1 MLSPR
6 THDLRPGR
14 VYPAETML
22 RRETGQ
28 ILPGLIMLMLAIL
41 ALGMLTFRIGRAAV
55 LRSGAQTAADAAALA
70 GARSIRDQLAAQVAT
85 TGTSDLARVSEV
97 VVRAAAADYAKRNG
111 GAAHRG
117 CKMEGADVR
126 AWVDTDDA
134 KVDEPEE
141 TKRGV
146 ASARARV
153 ELVFAPGF
161 AGGGPVGAGG
171 GGGSYK
177 PISDKE
183 WKELEKELKF
193 PPDCNDLYKLGR
205 FLQAHGA
212 VPPYENSRLGDP
224 PSPPGERSTTSW
236 HYQCGNSGAI
246 DLNYGGN
253 EKAIID
259 SQIGWFHKLGFNT
272 LWQVENHYDHIHIN
286 PPGGEGVGGA
296 VGGAAGPLQH
306 TLLEV
311 KLVDWDAPSPTG
323 IGAGFVGGP
332 GGIPFG
338 PPNPQV
344 AHAMC
349 QVLDRINVSQ
359 QGAHRGL
366 GDGDRRVR
374 REGARLG
381 RPRLPGPVPAAA
393 VAGLGHDGAGPRPVL
408 RDRRVRAQGEEDR
421 APLLRPGRARAGGAD
436 LRLPGALRRSARG
449 RRRRS
454 TTSSAADARAGLP
467 PAPVPSRSRAAASA
481 TSPSARRRPTAAAA
495 RARRWRCRPPRRRSR
510 WRSPR
515 ALARRWQGR
524 RDRRRRHRQPRRR
537 RAAPDGRQPRAAAR
551 RAALERLGAAAGD
564 GPRRGLDADL
574 RPQLRDRDA
583 RDGARGDRP
592 LRGRGAATGAASTRA
607 RR

>member
-6 THDLRPGR
+6 THALRPGR

-111 GAAHRG
+111 ARLTRL
-117 CKMEGADVR
+117 KMEGADVR
-126 AWVDTDDA
+126 TWVDTDDA

-253 EKAIID
+253 EKGIID

-311 KLVDWDAPSPTG
+311 KLVDWNAPSPTG

-338 PPNPQV
+338 PPNPDV
-344 AHAMC
+344 ARAMC
-349 QVLDRINVSQ
+349 QVLDRMNVSQ
-359 QGAHRGL
+359 KVRIAAWETAIVESGVKAL
-366 GDGDRRVR
+366 DWGDRDSQGPFQQRPSQGWGTPEQVR
-374 REGARLG
+374 DPYYATAAFVRAAKKIEHLYSD
-381 RPRLPGPVPAAA
+381 PGVLAQKVQISDFPERYAERAGQAAA
-393 VAGLGHDGAGPRPVL
+393 LNDKFCG
-408 RDRRVRAQGEEDR
+408 
-421 APLLRPGRARAGGAD
+421 
-436 LRLPGALRRSARG
+436 
-449 RRRRS
+449 
-454 TTSSAADARAGLP
+454 
-467 PAPVPSRSRAAASA
+467 
-481 TSPSARRRPTAAAA
+481 
-495 RARRWRCRPPRRRSR
+495 
-510 WRSPR
+510 
-515 ALARRWQGR
+515 
-524 RDRRRRHRQPRRR
+524 
-537 RAAPDGRQPRAAAR
+537 
-551 RAALERLGAAAGD
+551 
-564 GPRRGLDADL
+564 
-574 RPQLRDRDA
+574 
-583 RDGARGDRP
+583 
-592 LRGRGAATGAASTRA
+592 
-607 RR
+607 